1 MAKKAKSKEKVCVVG
16 LGFIGLP
23 LAVSLANSGA
33 EVVGYDLR
41 REIVDRVNK
50 GQSHVFEPGLE
61 ETLRKVLKNGNFRA
75 TQLASEMQK
84 YKFVIITV
92 GTPTD
97 SNGYPIL
104 DQVESAAKTIGE
116 NLRKGQVVILKSTVP
131 PLTTEEFV
139 APLLEKASGLK
150 LGADFGIAFVPE
162 RTIEGQAMR
171 ELKTLT
177 KVIGASDQKT
187 AKEVEKLFK
196 SLGGTIVKVSS
207 PRIAELIKLMDNTY
221 RDTNI
226 ALANEFAKAANVL
239 GLDVIEAIQAA
250 NKDYERNK
258 ILIPGA
264 GVGGSCLTK
273 DPLILAHVSEKAGE
287 SLPLIRV
294 ARKVNNEMPEK
305 IFNLVRSVLK
315 RNKREIRNSKI
326 AILGLTFKRDT
337 NDLRETPAKVIY
349 DLLNREGAQIVL
361 YDRFAFPEDVE
372 KLFKTKKVENL
383 EEACKNADCLVIATD
398 HSEFR
403 ELKLKRIKELMRT
416 PCIIDGRHMI
426 NPNFALDLGFDFE
439 GIGRPKEYFERK

>member
-372 KLFKTKKVENL
+372 KL
-383 EEACKNADCLVIATD
+383 
-398 HSEFR
+398 
-403 ELKLKRIKELMRT
+403 
-416 PCIIDGRHMI
+416 
-426 NPNFALDLGFDFE
+426 
-439 GIGRPKEYFERK
+439 